1 MKTTPD
7 QISGEATCELIKKV
21 QPIGTAVRF
30 LLDAILKSSYEESVL
45 QNITIKDWDIS
56 LRET

>member
-21 QPIGTAVRF
+21 QPIGTTVRF
-30 LLDAILKSSYEESVL
+30 QLDAILKSFYERSVL
-45 QNITIKDWDIS
+45 QNITIKDWNI
-56 LRET
+56 